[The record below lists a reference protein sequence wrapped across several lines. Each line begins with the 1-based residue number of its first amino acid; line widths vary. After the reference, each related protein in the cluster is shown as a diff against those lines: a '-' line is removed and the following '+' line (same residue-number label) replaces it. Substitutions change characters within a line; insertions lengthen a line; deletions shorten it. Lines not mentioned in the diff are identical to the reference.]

1 MTDLPPEKRGVG
13 VVFQNYAL
21 FANMTVTQNPGSSH
35 RRKYFDERARPNR
48 RWTIRAE
55 TTLSPGR
62 SKRCL
67 VFIRSGFGA
76 NVVAICFGAAPDSEG
91 GETREQHNIAGH
103 RPPCAASPCH

>member
-1 MTDLPPEKRGVG
+1 VQGARDQRLPVQLT
-13 VVFQNYAL
+13 F
-21 FANMTVTQNPGSSH
+21 
-35 RRKYFDERARPNR
+35 
-48 RWTIRAE
+48 
-55 TTLSPGR
+55 LSLLPGR